1 MLAQICTVLLL
12 ICAAS
17 QTTLGS
23 PVKDTLLRDLL
34 HDYEKDVDPGN
45 ITLHFGLTYNCAQ
58 LDSTTGE
65 LTSLLWEQF
74 FWTDSRLRWVPAE
87 HAGLTKLRVPA
98 KRLWTPD
105 FKLYNAHAAE
115 REEVNTLISSD
126 GSVIWIPS
134 TTYKSFCSRSHDNEG
149 STCKIKVGSWTY
161 DAEAINLQLSE
172 TPFDTSAYIE
182 HCPYTVS
189 DAKYKIESKKYPCCP
204 ELYSTYEVE
213 FKVHA
218 NN

>member
-1 MLAQICTVLLL
+1 MFAQIFTALLL
-12 ICAAS
+12 ICVTS

-45 ITLHFGLTYNCAQ
+45 ITLHFGLAYNCAN
-58 LDSTTGE
+58 LDRETGH
-65 LTSLLWEQF
+65 LTSSLWEQY
-74 FWTDSRLRWVPAE
+74 FWQDPRLRWVPAE
-87 HAGLTKLRVPA
+87 HAGVRQLRVPA
-98 KRLWTPD
+98 KRIWTPD
-105 FKLYNAHAAE
+105 FKLYNSNSAE
-115 REEVNTLISSD
+115 REEVNTVISSD

-134 TTYKSFCSRSHDNEG
+134 ATYKSFCSRGHTDQDT
-149 STCKIKVGSWTY
+149 TCKFRVGSWTY

-172 TPFDTSAYIE
+172 RPFDTDAYIDY
-182 HCPYTVS
+182 CPYTVS

-204 ELYSTYEVE
+204 ELYSTFEVE

-218 NN
+218 SE